1 MWALS
6 ILDSR
11 KKISKF
17 RVQIVEWMPS
27 IVKQSRAE
35 SRGKPLLVLTPIWA
49 YLKTQTTYSQITAQN
64 CTWLLMMLASNCLQ
78 LPVPRNTLIRTL
90 NWKFGTLLWAT
101 YSISN
106 MNSKRWSVPSLM
118 REMRSLLI
126 SLHEARVKR
135 IYRSSAIDSCN
146 PKLCYYVIENHQTF
160 QIPMIIITSLKE
172 PPSVV
177 VY

>member
-11 KKISKF
+11 KKISKSSANC
-17 RVQIVEWMPS
+17 RMNAEHSQ
-27 IVKQSRAE
+27 AE
-35 SRGKPLLVLTPIWA
+35 SSRITWEATISPHSNMSF
-49 YLKTQTTYSQITAQN
+49 LKTQTTYSQITAQN
-64 CTWLLMMLASNCLQ
+64 CTWLLMMFASNCLQ

-160 QIPMIIITSLKE
+160 QIPMIIITSSKE